1 MNKLSMTAPKIFTK
15 EFLIYLDTIP
25 KKHVNTKI
33 QKEIVN
39 QLNTLLDKKK
49 ISDCLLVLSFYLT
62 SVMKE
67 NEEDFD
73 SLIHYIKNVDAD
85 IATKSY
91 IQ

>member
-1 MNKLSMTAPKIFTK
+1 MTAPKIFTK
-15 EFLIYLDTIP
+15 EFLIYLDNIP
-25 KKHVNTKI
+25 KKHINTKL
-33 QKEIVN
+33 QREIVN
-39 QLNTLLDKKK
+39 QLNTLLDKKR

-73 SLIHYIKNVDAD
+73 SLINYIKNVDAD